1 MTSLSNEYSHYY
13 IDKDG
18 NEIMTLQNFIRLQ
31 ALRMG
36 MTDGQLIDEAGLSY
50 PTYRRSFKEL
60 LSVKSLAKLAAYTGV
75 SVDFLKVLPID
86 DDDFQRM
93 REHRYSAPAVND
105 NEHTIKAKMEEA
117 AMDYLIN
124 SLNKSTSMKRAR
136 KDYQSSDE
144 K

>member
-105 NEHTIKAKMEEA
+105 NEATIKAKMEEA

>member
-86 DDDFQRM
+86 DEDFQRM

-105 NEHTIKAKMEEA
+105 NEATIKAKMEEA

>member
-36 MTDGQLIDEAGLSY
+36 MTDGQLIDAAGLSY

-86 DDDFQRM
+86 EADFQRM
-93 REHRYSAPAVND
+93 KENRYSAPAIND
-105 NEHTIKAKMEEA
+105 SEETIKAKKEDA
-117 AMDYLIN
+117 AMNYLIN
-124 SLNKSTSMKRAR
+124 SLNKSTSMKQAR
-136 KDYQSSDE
+136 REYQSSDE